1 MRRITFHAYKLQ
13 STNTM
18 DPQTQPQP
26 QMQTQTQI
34 QPQTRQNDQEL
45 TRQSRSNELMPPPP
59 PPKRIKRP
67 STVLDEDIYITALSD
82 IIARDFFPRVAQ
94 ARAEESELQ
103 SLSLSSSPWG
113 ATKQDRK
120 FRQQQRQRQ
129 WQGDETPAGWG
140 GETPA
145 TIATEDGFG
154 SDAGSEAGTEAGIHS
169 QTPDISGMSLLAF
182 QAKYTSEDNESFNKL
197 LDRQNTSRRQKYA
210 WLWAGGNRKKAEESQ
225 KKITG
230 SDTGAGG
237 AAQNRI
243 TEKGEDDDDDGNGN
257 GNGNNQL
264 IKTNL
269 DARPANPTTWNAP
282 PENSLMFMPDSV
294 EDTHETIAQ
303 RAELESRMG
312 PKRVLYHN
320 TRLPDKPP
328 SSQNHPPP
336 QSPSLSAI
344 QDAIAGNPRLSAS
357 EAGSAVYTGGE
368 TPRVN
373 GYAFVDD
380 EEDDSY
386 TNSDNSSSNTTP
398 NPFTIPQNRRRE
410 DLHHRM
416 VDRMSRSKRVER
428 SSGSVSGSGSG
439 SGSGKALTPA
449 AQKLL
454 KRVGNTPRT
463 DTRGGSG
470 SGNMWTPTPKT
481 ANSNKWTPTPRRR

>member
-1 MRRITFHAYKLQ
+1 MPNPRP
-13 STNTM
+13 SPN
-18 DPQTQPQP
+18 P
-26 QMQTQTQI
+26 QTQTQNG
-34 QPQTRQNDQEL
+34 QLTRQN
-45 TRQSRSNELMPPPP
+45 RSNELMPPPP

-67 STVLDEDIYITALSD
+67 STVLDEDVYTTALSD
-82 IIARDFFPRVAQ
+82 IIARDFFPGVAE
-94 ARAEESELQ
+94 ARAEESEL
-103 SLSLSSSPWG
+103 SW
-113 ATKQDRK
+113 ATGQGL
-120 FRQQQRQRQ
+120 RQGKGSGSRSRFGERRRRQA
-129 WQGDETPAGWG
+129 DETPAGWG
-140 GETPA
+140 GETPVTVA
-145 TIATEDGFG
+145 TAEQEEEEEEEADDDD
-154 SDAGSEAGTEAGIHS
+154 DASEAGTDVKT
-169 QTPDISGMSLLAF
+169 QPPDISGMSLLAF

-197 LDRQNTSRRQKYA
+197 LDRQNTTRRKKYA
-210 WLWAGGNRKKAEESQ
+210 WLWAQNHKKSD
-225 KKITG
+225 G
-230 SDTGAGG
+230 SH
-237 AAQNRI
+237 QNRLTGPDTAQKRL
-243 TEKGEDDDDDGNGN
+243 TEKGEGEREDGEGE
-257 GNGNNQL
+257 GEGEGGGKL

-320 TRLPDKPP
+320 TRLPDKSPP
-328 SSQNHPPP
+328 SQRPPP

-380 EEDDSY
+380 EDDSY
-386 TNSDNSSSNTTP
+386 GQTTP

-416 VDRMSRSKRVER
+416 VDSMSRSKRAER
-428 SSGSVSGSGSG
+428 SSGSGSRST
-439 SGSGKALTPA
+439 SGKPLTPA

-463 DTRGGSG
+463 EVRG

-481 ANSNKWTPTPRRR
+481 NNSNRWTPTPRRR